1 VGGYKVFSR
10 EVEEVLSQHAAVQFC
25 AIIGMPDPKR
35 PDSQVVKAVVQLNTP
50 ALEKDP
56 EAVKKELLEHCREN
70 LSAYKVPKV
79 MEITDAMPLTAVGKV
94 DKKVLRAAVGNLVP
108 GEGKPVTPN

>member
-1 VGGYKVFSR
+1 
-10 EVEEVLSQHAAVQFC
+10 
-25 AIIGMPDPKR
+25 MPDPKR

-56 EAVKKELLEHCREN
+56 EAVKKELLDHCREN
-70 LSAYKVPKV
+70 LAAYKVPKV

-94 DKKVLRAAVGNLVP
+94 DKKVLRAAVGN
-108 GEGKPVTPN
+108 